1 MIKVT
6 RLNGQLIVLNAD
18 LIEFVEEI
26 PDTIISLTT
35 GKKIMVQENAE
46 QIIEKVIAF
55 KRNSGALWRFWCW
68 EPGEVMPD
76 VKEKLKS
83 PAAAPA
89 QKVQK
94 SDFGLPR
101 F

>member
-46 QIIEKVIAF
+46 QIIEKVTAF
-55 KRNSGALWRFWCW
+55 KRNSGA
-68 EPGEVMPD
+68 PV
-76 VKEKLKS
+76 S
-83 PAAAPA
+83 AP
-89 QKVQK
+89 QVVEE
-94 SDFGLPR
+94 
-101 F
+101 